1 MDARLAGSAQL
12 FDTSGH
18 YLRQSVTGLDGEQ
31 LRQRVGRANSILWT
45 LGHITVGRLRLLTML
60 GDQIDIPWT
69 KVVGRGA
76 DEVTDALPDAM
87 EVFARWDDAARRLAD
102 RLPQL
107 SDDELLATSRYSL
120 PGSDGTMLGT
130 INYFAFHEAYHIGQI
145 AVIRKALNRALP
157 RRTVDRLVALS
168 S

>member
-18 YLRQSVTGLDGEQ
+18 YLRQSVTGLYGEQ

-60 GDQIDIPWT
+60 GDRVDIPWT

-76 DEVTDALPDAM
+76 DEVTDALPVPAAG
-87 EVFARWDDAARRLAD
+87 FARWDDAARPPPER
-102 RLPQL
+102 
-107 SDDELLATSRYSL
+107 
-120 PGSDGTMLGT
+120 
-130 INYFAFHEAYHIGQI
+130 
-145 AVIRKALNRALP
+145 
-157 RRTVDRLVALS
+157 
-168 S
+168 

>member
-1 MDARLAGSAQL
+1 MDARLAGCAQL

-18 YLRQSVTGLDGEQ
+18 YLRQSVRGLDGEQ

-60 GDQIDIPWT
+60 GDRGVIPWT

-76 DEVTDALPDAM
+76 DEVTHALPDPT
-87 EVFARWDDAARRLAD
+87 EVFARWDDAARRLAE

-107 SDDELLATSRYSL
+107 SEEELLAPARYTL

-130 INYFAFHEAYHIGQI
+130 INYFAFHEAYHIGQL
-145 AVIRKALNRALP
+145 AVIRKALNNALP
-157 RRTVDRLVALS
+157 RRTVDRLVAIS